1 MDLRKFQIFNSG
13 LSEEEKE
20 ALALNET
27 AEAKFKESLEK
38 VRFTMRTEG
47 WPIIIDR
54 IVSGMELDR
63 ARLLDCKEKDLK
75 ALQEKIQIRKEFIDE
90 WTQYIE

>member
-13 LSEEEKE
+13 LSEEEKD

-47 WPIIIDR
+47 WPTIIDR
-54 IVSGMELDR
+54 IVAGMELDR

-75 ALQEKIQIRKEFIDE
+75 ALQEKIQIRKEFLDE